1 MELQRLLFVEILINR
16 VSLPHRGLC
25 PPRYPPPAYGIIS
38 VTGGTAPCMKIAPI
52 PISHCP
58 TRKLKWF

>member
-1 MELQRLLFVEILINR
+1 MCVKLTLFLLGA
-16 VSLPHRGLC
+16 LP
-25 PPRYPPPAYGIIS
+25 PVNPPAYGIIS
-38 VTGGTAPCMKIAPI
+38 VTGYSAPCMKIAPI